1 MTENTLHEFPQ
12 DLQQA
17 DHPHDEPVT
26 VTFEEAKAALDR
38 KPCYQLIAI
47 GAGLANVA
55 ALLHVAY
62 KSVSFEAEDYG
73 DEIFNKSIANGG
85 DAVLIQR
92 ILDEIEIIN
101 ESVMTLR
108 LQIAEGEE

>member
-1 MTENTLHEFPQ
+1 MAENQSNVFPEN
-12 DLQQA
+12 LQSIA
-17 DHPHDEPVT
+17 EV
-26 VTFEEAKAALDR
+26 KAALDR
-38 KPCYQLIAI
+38 KPYFQLSAI
-47 GAGLANVA
+47 SGGLANVA

-62 KSVSFEAEDYG
+62 KSISYEAEDYG

-101 ESVMTLR
+101 ESVMALR
-108 LQIAEGEE
+108 LQLAKGEE